1 MSAHEPIAPDVVDPA
16 PHYGV
21 RPIGTWVLAGFLTLT
36 VIAIWT
42 LVALLFAT
50 RS

>member
-1 MSAHEPIAPDVVDPA
+1 MSAPDPIAPDVVDPA
-16 PHYGV
+16 PRYGV
-21 RPIGTWVLAGFLTLT
+21 RPVGTWVVAGFLTLT

-42 LVALLFAT
+42 LVAILFAT